1 MIPDKYTKI
10 SYIFLYTN
18 NKQLNNKIKM
28 FFTVALMKMK
38 HIGLQIIFTKMHVKS
53 VSWNL

>member
-10 SYIFLYTN
+10 SYIFLYTS

-53 VSWNL
+53 VS